1 MGLNETP
8 SGERITI
15 GFFGRCNVG
24 KSSVVNAVTGQDLA
38 VVSQVSGTTTDPVSK
53 AMEILP
59 LGPVMI
65 IDTPG
70 FDDNGELGELRIE
83 KTKKILRR
91 TDIAVLVIDETQGM
105 QPLDEYLVNLFKE
118 KNIRYIIAHNKCD
131 KLAALPAN
139 TLNDVYVSA
148 LTGAGIDCLKN
159 KLGQFAAKNDERRLI
174 GDLLHPGQLVVL
186 VTPIDE
192 AAPKGR
198 LILPQQ
204 QTLRD
209 ILDAD
214 CRAVVIKEDAVKDI
228 FADLAVVP
236 AMVVT
241 DSQVFEQVARDVP
254 AQVPLTS
261 FSILM
266 AHYKGFLKAAVEGV
280 KHIEKLHDGD
290 RILISEGCTHHR
302 QCGDIGT
309 VKIPGWLKK
318 HTEKEL
324 EIVPCSG
331 GDFPQDLSAYAMVIH
346 CGGCMLSGR
355 EVEFRM
361 KLAAE
366 QNVPFTNYGTVIAY
380 MKGILP
386 RALQIF
392 SDDNVT
398 LM

>member
-91 TDIAVLVIDETQGM
+91 TDIAVLVIDETQGL

-241 DSQVFEQVARDVP
+241 DSQVFEQVAKDVP
-254 AQVPLTS
+254 DQVPLTS

-266 AHYKGFLKAAVEGV
+266 ARYKGFLKAAVDGV
-280 KHIEKLHDGD
+280 KYIEKLHDGD
-290 RILISEGCTHHR
+290 RILIAEGCTHHR

-318 HTEKEL
+318 HTGKEL

-361 KLAAE
+361 KLAAD

-392 SDDNVT
+392 SGDN
-398 LM
+398 M